1 MSHRAPRST
10 RIAHALGPIPCAAA
24 GVLLTA
30 PSTARADVGR
40 SARAWALRDRTAI
53 AQRRVPRCGSPDRAA
68 GAFSAPAA
76 RCRRSTWRSAVRPPG
91 RSGTGWRWPQGLPSV
106 GRGSCAA
113 LRPAARDLFSVDIRC
128 LPPPGSCYRWGV
140 KSAKVT
146 EWCFFDS
153 ESHINNVLF
162 RQHVLLLRFNSSA
175 SGWKCLYHPVNMDHI

>member
-1 MSHRAPRST
+1 MASSSSSTTCRTTGMGISIGGGKITRRLGETKSSNELGKVADLIGKEDDGGRQVLSYPAPGFT
-10 RIAHALGPIPCAAA
+10 RIAHALGPSPCAAA

-76 RCRRSTWRSAVRPPG
+76 RCRRSTWRSAVRPAG

-113 LRPAARDLFSVDIRC
+113 LRPAARDLFWRRY
-128 LPPPGSCYRWGV
+128 P
-140 KSAKVT
+140 
-146 EWCFFDS
+146 
-153 ESHINNVLF
+153 
-162 RQHVLLLRFNSSA
+162 LLTSPR
-175 SGWKCLYHPVNMDHI
+175 

>member
-1 MSHRAPRST
+1 MSYPAPGFT
-10 RIAHALGPIPCAAA
+10 RIAHALGPSPCAAA

-76 RCRRSTWRSAVRPPG
+76 RCRRSTWRSAVRPAG

-113 LRPAARDLFSVDIRC
+113 LRPAACDLFSSPYPLLASPQEL
-128 LPPPGSCYRWGV
+128 LPTVV
-140 KSAKVT
+140 KSVEFT
-146 EWCFFDS
+146 EWCFSDS
-153 ESHINNVLF
+153 E
-162 RQHVLLLRFNSSA
+162 
-175 SGWKCLYHPVNMDHI
+175 

>member
-1 MSHRAPRST
+1 MHAVRLGRRFRRLGETKSSNELGGVADHFGGVVAIRRQVLSHRAPRST
-10 RIAHALGPIPCAAA
+10 RTAHALGPTTGAAA

-68 GAFSAPAA
+68 GAFSAPAS
-76 RCRRSTWRSAVRPPG
+76 RCRRSTWRSAVRPAG

-113 LRPAARDLFSVDIRC
+113 LRPAARDFFRC
-128 LPPPGSCYRWGV
+128 RYP
-140 KSAKVT
+140 
-146 EWCFFDS
+146 
-153 ESHINNVLF
+153 
-162 RQHVLLLRFNSSA
+162 LLTSPR
-175 SGWKCLYHPVNMDHI
+175 

>member
-1 MSHRAPRST
+1 MWRHRASGPT
-10 RIAHALGPIPCAAA
+10 RLKHALGPMTRASV

-40 SARAWALRDRTAI
+40 SGRAWALRDRTAI

-76 RCRRSTWRSAVRPPG
+76 RCRRSTWRSAVRPAG

-113 LRPAARDLFSVDIRC
+113 LRPAARDFFSRPYPLLTSPQEL
-128 LPPPGSCYRWGV
+128 LPRGV
-140 KSAKVT
+140 KSVEFT
-146 EWCFFDS
+146 ELCFLDA
-153 ESHINNVLF
+153 ESPINKD
-162 RQHVLLLRFNSSA
+162 LLRQYYLRSV
-175 SGWKCLYHPVNMDHI
+175 KD